1 MKLLRFLLKG
11 ILVLVLPLFVAN
23 HSDVAAVAD
32 VPYLW
37 LTGFSHEELEKL
49 SYLEPRELEASI
61 GLSEVPGGFRDERA
75 YRGRA
80 AHAIASYLGTR
91 RRGPNVTLAFG
102 YLKEY
107 LPALLRQG
115 EADPVDIAANFAG
128 VEYALREIR
137 ETSDRR

>member
-1 MKLLRFLLKG
+1 MVKLRWLVRAL
-11 ILVLVLPLFVAN
+11 LVLTLPLFMA
-23 HSDVAAVAD
+23 HHGGMSD

-37 LTGFSHEELEKL
+37 LTGFSHQELEKL
-49 SYLEPRELEASI
+49 SHLEPVELEARI
-61 GLSEVPGGFRDERA
+61 GLSEVPGGFYGERA

-91 RRGPNVTLAFG
+91 RRGPNVTLALG

-107 LPALLRQG
+107 VPAILRQG

-128 VEYALREIR
+128 VEYALREIQ
-137 ETSDRR
+137 EADEAP